1 MPLNAEDTAGRFRVW
16 LFLDGK
22 HPVLVWDRKVEG
34 GFPELKVL
42 VSTVGTSFE
51 AYMLIHPSQK
61 QRIRDHI
68 QPGKSLG
75 HSDK

>member
-22 HPVLVWDRKVEG
+22 PPVLVWDRKVEG

-42 VSTVGTSFE
+42 VSSFRLRE
-51 AYMLIHPSQK
+51 SLSPS
-61 QRIRDHI
+61 
-68 QPGKSLG
+68 
-75 HSDK
+75 